1 MEISRNDIWYAG
13 LGFKNGSIQGGTRP
27 VYIVQNDIGNK
38 HSPTT
43 IVAPITS
50 KMGKKK
56 LPTHILI
63 QPEESGLEKD
73 SIILCEQLQTVNQN
87 DLIKKVNH
95 INDSTIIT
103 SVNNAIKT
111 SINL

>member
-50 KMGKKK
+50 KMSKKK

-87 DLIKKVNH
+87 NLIRKVNH
-95 INDSTIIT
+95 INNANIIT
-103 SVNNAIKT
+103 SVNDAIKT

>member
-1 MEISRNDIWYAG
+1 MEISRNDIWFAG

-27 VYIVQNDIGNK
+27 VYIVQNGIGNK

-50 KMGKKK
+50 KLGKKK

-63 QPEESGLEKD
+63 QPEKSGLEKD
-73 SIILCEQLQTVNQN
+73 SIILCEQIQTVNQN

>member
-1 MEISRNDIWYAG
+1 MEISRNDIWYAH

-27 VYIVQNDIGNK
+27 VYIIQNDVGNK
-38 HSPTT
+38 FSTTT

-50 KMGKKK
+50 KMSKNK

-63 QPEESGLEKD
+63 QAEESGLEKD

-87 DLIKKVNH
+87 NLIKKVSH
-95 INDSTIIT
+95 INNANIIT
-103 SVNNAIKT
+103 SVNDAIKT

>member
-1 MEISRNDIWYAG
+1 MEISRNDIWFAG

-27 VYIVQNDIGNK
+27 VYIIQNDMGNK

-50 KMGKKK
+50 KMGKKE

-63 QPEESGLEKD
+63 QPEKSGLEKD

>member
-1 MEISRNDIWYAG
+1 MEISRNDIWFAG

-27 VYIVQNDIGNK
+27 VYIIQNDIGNK

-50 KMGKKK
+50 KLGKKK

-63 QPEESGLEKD
+63 QPEKSGLEKD
-73 SIILCEQLQTVNQN
+73 SIILYEQLQTVNQN